1 MSPIQEQ
8 DFYRQIIAGT
18 LKLAPV
24 AVPDAPADIPQEA
37 PRRGRPKN
45 QTEPAAVV
53 AADDAA
59 ADDEKTQAGEGE

>member
-37 PRRGRPKN
+37 TRRGRKT
-45 QTEPAAVV
+45 QTEPADVV

-59 ADDEKTQAGEGE
+59 TPDEKTQAGEGE